1 MAMDITITEAS
12 SHKEQEK
19 SILHIL
25 LRIIKQKNPHN
36 FGSKV

>member
-1 MAMDITITEAS
+1 MATDITITEAS
-12 SHKEQEK
+12 SYKDQEK

-25 LRIIKQKNPHN
+25 LRIKKQKNPQN